1 MSDKSA
7 FQRAAPVA
15 AASVIAIIAAI
26 GVGLWVAAPEAE
38 APAGGDQARV
48 DQAALAQ
55 GEQADAVG
63 DVATAAVAAK
73 APVSSGDATGQE
85 VTPDAPDMAQND
97 VARQTPAPTEQT
109 PADLAQTPEVVTQTP
124 LSDQGDDDQTRDE
137 SAEDDMQAASAAA
150 PVTDDVD
157 AAVVDNTTPAASQ
170 SAVNDLSVSAASVSL
185 DIVRIPPEGITTV
198 AGHAPANT
206 DVVIYVDGVEVSRAT
221 TNTRGEFVALFDLMP
236 SDGVRELTVGLVD
249 GDQIVFSDESI
260 VVAPV
265 IAPAPVEATPV
276 DLAQDQDA
284 TPSVDTSEAQASP
297 VTAMRDVEAETSVAQ
312 AKPQPTVLKA
322 SDEGVQVLQQAGTD
336 ATSVRVDALTYD
348 PQGRVFAS
356 GRAPSEAQIR
366 LYLNNALA
374 AEAVAGA
381 DGQWRVELK
390 DVAAGV
396 YTLRAD
402 HVGQDGVVITRAETP
417 FKREDVAILAQIASQ
432 AERDGEAVAAQQNA
446 ADEPQVEPSEA
457 QRAEQVTDA
466 PTDAQDAALQS
477 PRARIGSVTVQPG
490 NTLWGIASDR
500 YGDGFLYARVFDANK
515 TQIRDPDLIYPGQV
529 FVLPK

>member
-73 APVSSGDATGQE
+73 APVSSGDATEQE
-85 VTPDAPDMAQND
+85 MTPNASDVPQND
-97 VARQTPAPTEQT
+97 VAPQTPAPRE
-109 PADLAQTPEVVTQTP
+109 QTPEVVAQTP

-137 SAEDDMQAASAAA
+137 SAKDDMQAASAAA

-236 SDGVRELTVGLVD
+236 SDGVRELTVGLLN

-276 DLAQDQDA
+276 DVAQDQDA

-297 VTAMRDVEAETSVAQ
+297 VTAVRDVEAETSVAQ

-336 ATSVRVDALTYD
+336 ATSLRIDALTYD

-432 AERDGEAVAAQQNA
+432 AERDGEAVAAKQNA
-446 ADEPQVEPSEA
+446 ADAPQIEPSEA

-466 PTDAQDAALQS
+466 PTDAQDAAPQS